1 MGCGGIGRAGGR
13 IGGRS
18 RWGGRSLGAGGRSR
32 LGGRGRSFL
41 GAGDGVVVEF
51 WWLMEIE
58 VVAVVGASFEV
69 GSRM

>member
-1 MGCGGIGRAGGR
+1 MGCGAIGRAGGR

-41 GAGDGVVVEF
+41 GAGVGVVVGF
-51 WWLMEIE
+51 WWLKEME
-58 VVAVVGASFEV
+58 VVAGGGAK
-69 GSRM
+69 